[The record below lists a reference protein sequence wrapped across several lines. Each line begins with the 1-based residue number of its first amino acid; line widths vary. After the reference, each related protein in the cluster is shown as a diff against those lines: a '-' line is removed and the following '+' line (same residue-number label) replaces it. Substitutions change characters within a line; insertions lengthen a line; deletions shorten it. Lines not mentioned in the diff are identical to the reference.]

1 MKTITSIDL
10 KAWYKTL
17 NYQYMPFSLVEKKQI
32 MAKMRKI
39 NETEAMEAQC
49 LYFRQ
54 VLEMLVTCL
63 ANSVV
68 SAETVREK
76 RLNEKIELVSEH
88 ITSFNGIKREF
99 HVVRAITNGYIHGR
113 NHNPKA
119 DKKTLFF
126 IMTKIQKW
134 FANYAKFL
142 QIEAEKNRKKSLYDS
157 VCNSTSEKLLLWG
170 ISVVIIVGLGYF
182 ALVKMIK

>member
-68 SAETVREK
+68 PAETVKEK

-99 HVVRAITNGYIHGR
+99 HVVRAVTNGYIHGR

-134 FANYAKFL
+134 LSTYAQYLKF
-142 QIEAEKNRKKSLYDS
+142 QAEKNHKKSLYDS
-157 VCNSTSEKLLLWG
+157 VCNSAFERMLLWG
-170 ISVVIIVGLGYF
+170 ITVVIIVGLGYF
-182 ALVKMIK
+182 ALVKLIK